1 MLSFVEGMG
10 GIKVYVC
17 VFSYVIK
24 NNGKIKLTSVY

>member
-1 MLSFVEGMG
+1 MLSLVEGMG

-17 VFSYVIK
+17 VFPYVIK